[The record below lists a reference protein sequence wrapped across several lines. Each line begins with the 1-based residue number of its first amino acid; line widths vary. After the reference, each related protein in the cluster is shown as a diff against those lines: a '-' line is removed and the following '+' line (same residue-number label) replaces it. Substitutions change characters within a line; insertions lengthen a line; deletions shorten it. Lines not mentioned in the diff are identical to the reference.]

1 MTAAWRSIC
10 NIASLGPR
18 GTAAATAHRDASK
31 FSRPGLPW
39 RAHQAGEMSRF
50 VNQEKVSCVV
60 EVFSR
65 EILSGELELDSI
77 VADR

>member
-1 MTAAWRSIC
+1 
-10 NIASLGPR
+10 
-18 GTAAATAHRDASK
+18 
-31 FSRPGLPW
+31 
-39 RAHQAGEMSRF
+39 MSRF
-50 VNQEKVSCVV
+50 VNQEQVSCVV